1 MGAIHA
7 RLAHVGVYAHDK
19 PKLVNFY
26 QTVLGLL
33 VTDSGEGRNGR
44 SNGLDTISE
53 PFDFRLMPGA
63 TAVGSQEDCTF
74 KRTTPSTVPR
84 CNRSPIS
91 ACSPGIDMLSS

>member
-1 MGAIHA
+1 MVLRILK
-7 RLAHVGVYAHDK
+7 RLAAFATRIRCK
-19 PKLVNFY
+19 
-26 QTVLGLL
+26 
-33 VTDSGEGRNGR
+33 GRSNGR